1 VSDAVLLMA
10 YGTPATLDEVPAY
23 FAHIRGDRHIRPEAV
38 EELRERY
45 RRIGGTSP
53 LWEITQAQ
61 AGGLARLLRE
71 RGREIPVAV
80 GMKHA
85 PPFISDAVTDLARA
99 GVRRIAALALAPHY
113 SKVSIASYF
122 SAAAEASAAHGLSLR
137 MRESWHDH
145 PGLIAALAAR
155 VRVALGGA
163 SDPAAVETI
172 FTAHSLPERIL
183 SWDDPY
189 PTQLLQTSALVAAS
203 AGVTRWR
210 FAFQSASHT
219 GEPWLG
225 PDLLDALRELAAGVS
240 REVLVCPV
248 GFVADHLE
256 VLFDIDVE
264 ARELADA
271 LGLRLIRTASLNDG
285 ADFLAVLA
293 ALAGDLL
300 DGEGAS

>member
-1 VSDAVLLMA
+1 VNDAVLLMA

-23 FAHIRGDRHIRPEAV
+23 FAHILGGRPAPPDAV

-53 LWEITQAQ
+53 LREITLAQ
-61 AGGLARLLRE
+61 AGGLARALRE
-71 RGREIPVAV
+71 RGREVRVAV

-85 PPFISDAVTDLARA
+85 PPFISDAVADLARA
-99 GVRRIAALALAPHY
+99 GVRQIAALALAPHY
-113 SKVSIASYF
+113 SKLSIASYF

-145 PGLIAALAAR
+145 PGFIAALAAR
-155 VRVALGGA
+155 LRVALAAA
-163 SDPAAVETI
+163 SDRASVETI
-172 FTAHSLPERIL
+172 FTAHSLPHRIL
-183 SWDDPY
+183 SWSDPY
-189 PTQLLQTSALVAAS
+189 PDQLLQTSALVAAS

-225 PDLLDALRELAAGVS
+225 PALLDVLREFAGGGA

-264 ARELADA
+264 ARELAHA
-271 LGLRLIRTASLNDG
+271 LGLCLTRTASLNDG
-285 ADFLAVLA
+285 ADFLTVLA
-293 ALAGDLL
+293 ALAAELL

>member
-1 VSDAVLLMA
+1 MSDAVLLMA

-23 FAHIRGDRHIRPEAV
+23 FAHIRDGRPIRAEAV

-53 LWEITQAQ
+53 LRDLTEAQ

-71 RGREIPVAV
+71 QGREVPVAV

-85 PPFISDAVTDLARA
+85 HPFIGDAVADLARA
-99 GVRRIAALALAPHY
+99 GIQRIAAVALAPHY

-122 SAAAEASAAHGLSLR
+122 SAAAEASAAHGITVR
-137 MRESWHDH
+137 ARESWHDH

-155 VRVALGGA
+155 VRTALAGA
-163 SDPAAVETI
+163 ADPAAVETV
-172 FTAHSLPERIL
+172 FTAHSLPQRIL
-183 SWDDPY
+183 SWGDPY
-189 PTQLLQTSALVAAS
+189 PDQLLQTSALVAAS
-203 AGVTRWR
+203 AGTAQWR
-210 FAFQSASHT
+210 FAFQSASRT

-225 PDLLDALRELAAGVS
+225 PDLLDVLRELAAAGR

-264 ARELADA
+264 ARELAGA
-271 LGLRLIRTASLNDG
+271 LGLRFSRTASLNDG
-285 ADFLAVLA
+285 ADFLVVLA
-293 ALAGDLL
+293 ALAAELL
-300 DGEGAS
+300 DGEGAL